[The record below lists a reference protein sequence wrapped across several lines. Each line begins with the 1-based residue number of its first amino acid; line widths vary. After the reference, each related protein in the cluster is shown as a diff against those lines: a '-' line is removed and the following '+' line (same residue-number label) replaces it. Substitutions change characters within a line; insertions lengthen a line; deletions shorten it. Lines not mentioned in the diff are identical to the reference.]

1 MRPSMTSSRSE
12 HLDDKIAEEQEVGF
26 YRSKTFYQRLKNPM
40 EVPSAEINKELEL
53 PQLDYT
59 VRN

>member
-1 MRPSMTSSRSE
+1 MTSSRSE